1 MWFTYFYWS
10 RLLYVVTFI
19 NSKKGEVNSAY
30 LNVLTFLMGKES
42 ISPVLCKP
50 SFTKPMAMEQMVNI

>member
-10 RLLYVVTFI
+10 RLLCVVTFI

-30 LNVLTFLMGKES
+30 LNILTFLMGGES
-42 ISPVLCKP
+42 ISSVLHKP
-50 SFTKPMAMEQMVNI
+50 SFTKPMAMEWMVNI